1 MEQLC
6 LQLVLPYEWHGN
18 CLLNELN
25 YVSSPQGLLL
35 AEAQLITA
43 VSPQVPNDAL
53 PWTERQGAPATPPAC
68 TWLEG
73 ALVSTSIK
81 SPLYQL
87 VPAQRRIVFGS
98 SSWILLYAFLQH
110 HLALPLQRILL
121 LLCHLLHISMAVIA
135 RQMRAVLTARSCVN
149 SSECIPWL
157 PTPGSCK

>member
-6 LQLVLPYEWHGN
+6 LQLVLPYEWHGD

-98 SSWILLYAFLQH
+98 SSWILLCLC
-110 HLALPLQRILL
+110 LPATSPCAPPPAYFAAPLSPPAHFHGSDCKADESRTDCTE
-121 LLCHLLHISMAVIA
+121 LCEFQWVHPMA
-135 RQMRAVLTARSCVN
+135 SN
-149 SSECIPWL
+149 PWKL
-157 PTPGSCK
+157 